1 MSVATSNR
9 RSYRTSEVSRAKSR
23 SRIRDAR
30 IALNEPAHVIATR
43 ARARYKRA
51 EQQIRIPSKKPRIVS
66 APVRQD
72 RSFVWV
78 MRLFGVGIVA
88 SLFVV
93 VGIQTTIAKRQ
104 ISIDSIRTQQKK
116 EINKFEKLRH
126 DVAELKSPDRIT
138 RRASYL
144 GLVQPDRFV
153 SISIP
158 MPVGSRVDQQDDKLW
173 SEVKAIINATS

>member
-1 MSVATSNR
+1 MSVVTSARKTTRN
-9 RSYRTSEVSRAKSR
+9 SITDRAKSR

-30 IALNEPAHVIATR
+30 TALNEPAHVIANR
-43 ARARYKRA
+43 ARARYYRA
-51 EQQIRIPSKKPRIVS
+51 EQQIRIPSRKPRVIS
-66 APVRQD
+66 TPARQE

-104 ISIDSIRTQQKK
+104 INIDSIRTEQKK

-126 DVAELKSPDRIT
+126 DVADLKSPERIT

-144 GLVQPDRFV
+144 GLIQPTRFV
-153 SISIP
+153 SITIP
-158 MPVGSRVDQQDDKLW
+158 MPVGTRVDQEEDKLW